1 VRIKVSIHGFKGDIE
16 HTGKFGDLER
26 ERQREREM
34 KQNRTRP
41 EYLTTKVIDSKT
53 LEALLQYPPNS

>member
-1 VRIKVSIHGFKGDIE
+1 MDSREILN
-16 HTGKFGDLER
+16 TQANLEIL
-26 ERQREREM
+26 REREM